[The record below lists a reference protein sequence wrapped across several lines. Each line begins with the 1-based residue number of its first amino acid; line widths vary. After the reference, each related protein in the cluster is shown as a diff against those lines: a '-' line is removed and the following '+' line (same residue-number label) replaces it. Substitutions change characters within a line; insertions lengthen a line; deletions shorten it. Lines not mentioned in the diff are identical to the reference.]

1 MASKDT
7 KKTENKISDTTEVS
21 VSELA
26 AVLGLSANRIYQM
39 TMDGILQKIG
49 RGRFCLA
56 DSVQRY
62 VGFITK
68 EPVTEDEQ
76 KMEKARR
83 MAEVQLKASK
93 AKIVGLEADE
103 LQGKMHRSE
112 DVEAMTAD
120 LLYAVRG
127 ALIALPGRLAVDVA
141 QADTAAE
148 ASEIIRQEVNKVLSE
163 IAQYKYDPL
172 KYEERV
178 RQRMD
183 WDSIMGDPNDDS

>member
-1 MASKDT
+1 MAGKDT
-7 KKTENKISDTTEVS
+7 KKSENKISDTTEVS

-39 TMDGILQKIG
+39 TMDGILQKTG
-49 RGRFCLA
+49 RGRFCLV

-141 QADTAAE
+141 QAGTAAE
-148 ASEIIRQEVNKVLSE
+148 ASEVIRQEVNKVLSE

-183 WDSIMGDPNDDS
+183 WDSIMGNPDDDS

>member
-1 MASKDT
+1 MAGKDT
-7 KKTENKISDTTEVS
+7 KKTENKISDTMEVS

-39 TMDGILQKIG
+39 TTDGILQKTG

-112 DVEAMTAD
+112 DVEAMVAD

-148 ASEIIRQEVNKVLSE
+148 VSEIIRQEVNKVLSE

-183 WDSIMGDPNDDS
+183 WDSIMGDPDDDS

>member
-1 MASKDT
+1 MAGKDSK
-7 KKTENKISDTTEVS
+7 KIENKISDTTEVS

-39 TMDGILQKIG
+39 TTDGILQKTG
-49 RGRFCLA
+49 RGRFLLA
-56 DSVQRY
+56 DAVQRY

-141 QADTAAE
+141 QAGTAAE
-148 ASEIIRQEVNKVLSE
+148 ASEVIRQEVNKVLTE

-183 WDSIMGDPNDDS
+183 WDSIMGDPDDDS